1 MVNWNIENI
10 PKRPGVYL
18 YKDKLDKVIYVGKAK
33 NLRVRIN
40 QYKKGSINSFKT
52 HKMIKESQ
60 SYEFIITENEKEAL
74 ILERNLI
81 KEHAP
86 YFNIQFID
94 DKRYPYIK
102 VKLGKTLKITMVRRI
117 LKDNAF
123 YFGPLPVGS
132 KSRQLLKTLQ
142 REALYENGLP
152 IKETSESF
160 WIEKEKKVK
169 NILSANNNFYK
180 KELEVKMFSAADKEL
195 FELAQEYKESIDAL
209 NIFDQRQVV
218 QLDNEKDI
226 DVIGVS
232 RQDDF
237 LFVSIMF
244 YRNGSLLSMS
254 NEVLEVI
261 DNESETIRQ
270 FISSYYEKNL
280 VPKELILDE
289 KYKNNFYHSFKLI
302 YPEKGKY
309 KEMLKIAVLNSSN
322 NKDEKLRKHK
332 RQVELTSG
340 AIEKLGYLL
349 NIEKPWHILMIDNSN
364 TANQNPVSAIVSYK
378 NGVKQKS
385 EYKKYNLEI
394 FSRKADVDYM
404 RQTTT
409 RYFSKETNPIP
420 DLFIVDGGK
429 AQVNEVK
436 EVAKSLGKE
445 IKIIGLVKNDKH
457 ITRSL
462 INLEGEEIEI
472 KDSTLL
478 NFLRSMQAEV
488 DRFAKFQHRSRGL
501 KGTLEG
507 SLETVPG
514 IGQRTLKKLLH
525 TFETYANIYNA
536 SLEEL
541 EKVVSSSI
549 AKEIKKKWNKK

>member
-1 MVNWNIENI
+1 MTNWNIEDI
-10 PKRPGVYL
+10 PKKPGVYL

-33 NLRVRIN
+33 NLKVRIN

-52 HKMIKESQ
+52 HKMIQEAES
-60 SYEFIITENEKEAL
+60 YDLIITENEKEAL

-102 VKLGKTLKITMVRRI
+102 VKLGKNLKITMVRRI

-142 REALYENGLP
+142 REALYESGLP
-152 IKETSESF
+152 ITDTSKEF
-160 WIEKEKKVK
+160 WEEKYSKVRK
-169 NILSANNNFYK
+169 ILSADNNFYK
-180 KELEVKMFSAADKEL
+180 RELSNKMFAAAEKEM
-195 FELAQEYKESIDAL
+195 FEIAQEYKESLEAL
-209 NIFDQRQVV
+209 NIFDQKQVV
-218 QLDNEKDI
+218 QLDNDKDI
-226 DVIGVS
+226 DVVGVS
-232 RQDDF
+232 QQDDF

-244 YRNGSLLSMS
+244 YRNGSLLSMT
-254 NEVLEVI
+254 NEVLEI
-261 DNESETIRQ
+261 INDPAETIRQ
-270 FISSYYEKNL
+270 FITSYYNNNL
-280 VPKELILDE
+280 IPKELILDE
-289 KYKNNFYHSFKLI
+289 AYNNDFYHSFKPI

-309 KEMLKIAVLNSSN
+309 KEMLKIAVMNADN
-322 NKDEKLRKHK
+322 NKEQKLRKHK

-385 EYKKYNLEI
+385 EYKRYNLETL
-394 FSRKADVDYM
+394 SRKADVEYM

-409 RYFSKETNPIP
+409 RYFSKKENPIP
-420 DLFIVDGGK
+420 NLFIVDGGK

-436 EVAKSLGKE
+436 EVVEKLGVDL
-445 IKIIGLVKNDKH
+445 KIIGLVKNDKH

-462 INLEGEEIEI
+462 INLQGEEVQIN
-472 KDSTLL
+472 DSTLL

-488 DRFAKFQHRSRGL
+488 DRFAKVQHRSRGL

-507 SLETVPG
+507 SLETIPG
-514 IGQRTLKKLLH
+514 VGPKTLQRLLKV
-525 TFETYANIYNA
+525 FETYANIYNA
-536 SLEEL
+536 SQEEL
-541 EKVVSSSI
+541 EKVVSSTI
-549 AKEIKKKWNKK
+549 AQNIKKKMK

>member
-1 MVNWNIENI
+1 MTNWNIEEI
-10 PKRPGVYL
+10 PKKPGVYL

-52 HKMIKESQ
+52 HKMIQEAES
-60 SYEFIITENEKEAL
+60 FDLIITENEKEAL

-102 VKLGKTLKITMVRRI
+102 VKLGKNLKITMVRRI

-142 REALYENGLP
+142 REALYESGLP
-152 IKETSESF
+152 ITDTSKEF
-160 WIEKEKKVK
+160 WEEKYKKVRK
-169 NILSANNNFYK
+169 ILSADNNFYK
-180 KELEVKMFSAADKEL
+180 RELEGKMFSAADKEM
-195 FELAQEYKESIDAL
+195 FEIAQEYKESLEAL

-218 QLDNEKDI
+218 QLDNDKDI
-226 DVIGVS
+226 DVVGVS
-232 RQDDF
+232 QQDDY
-237 LFVSIMF
+237 LFISIMF
-244 YRNGSLLSMS
+244 YRNGSLLSMT
-254 NEVLEVI
+254 NEVLEI
-261 DNESETIRQ
+261 INDSNETIRQ
-270 FISSYYEKNL
+270 FVNSYYNNNL

-289 KYKNNFYHSFKLI
+289 KYSNDFYHSFKPI

-309 KEMLKIAVLNSSN
+309 KEMLKIAVMNAEN

-349 NIEKPWHILMIDNSN
+349 NIDKPWHILMIDNSN

-385 EYKKYNLEI
+385 EYKKYNLETL
-394 FSRKADVDYM
+394 SRKADVEYM

-409 RYFSKETNPIP
+409 RYFSKKENPIP
-420 DLFIVDGGK
+420 NLFIVDGGK

-436 EVAKSLGKE
+436 EVTERLGVDLR
-445 IKIIGLVKNDKH
+445 IIGLVKNDKH

-462 INLEGEEIEI
+462 INLEGEEVEI

-488 DRFAKFQHRSRGL
+488 DRFAKVQHRSRGL

-507 SLETVPG
+507 SLETIPG
-514 IGQRTLKKLLH
+514 VGPKTLARLLKV
-525 TFETYANIYNA
+525 FETYANIYNA
-536 SLEEL
+536 SQSEL
-541 EKVVSSSI
+541 EKVVSPTI
-549 AKEIKKKWNKK
+549 ATNIKKKMK

>member
-1 MVNWNIENI
+1 MTNWNIEDI
-10 PKRPGVYL
+10 PKKPGVYL

-33 NLRVRIN
+33 NLKVRIN

-52 HKMIKESQ
+52 HKMIQEAES
-60 SYEFIITENEKEAL
+60 YDLIITENEKEAL

-94 DKRYPYIK
+94 DKRYPYVK
-102 VKLGKTLKITMVRRI
+102 VKLGKNLKITMVRRI

-142 REALYENGLP
+142 REALYESGLP
-152 IKETSESF
+152 ITDTSKEF
-160 WIEKEKKVK
+160 WEDKYNKVRK
-169 NILSANNNFYK
+169 ILSADNNFYK
-180 KELEVKMFSAADKEL
+180 RELSNKMFAAAEKEM
-195 FELAQEYKESIDAL
+195 FEIAQEYKESLEAL

-218 QLDNEKDI
+218 QLDNDKDI
-226 DVIGVS
+226 DVVGVS
-232 RQDDF
+232 QQDDF

-244 YRNGSLLSMS
+244 YRNGSLLSMT
-254 NEVLEVI
+254 NEVLEI
-261 DNESETIRQ
+261 INDPSETIRQ
-270 FISSYYEKNL
+270 FITSYYNNNL
-280 VPKELILDE
+280 IPKELILDE
-289 KYKNNFYHSFKLI
+289 AYINEFYHSFKPI

-309 KEMLKIAVLNSSN
+309 KEMLKIAVMNADN
-322 NKDEKLRKHK
+322 NKEQKLRKHK

-385 EYKKYNLEI
+385 EYKRYNLETL
-394 FSRKADVDYM
+394 SRKADVEYM

-409 RYFSKETNPIP
+409 RYFSKKENPIP
-420 DLFIVDGGK
+420 NLFIVDGGK

-436 EVAKSLGKE
+436 EVVDKLGVDLR
-445 IKIIGLVKNDKH
+445 IIGLVKNDKH

-462 INLEGEEIEI
+462 INLEGEEIQI

-488 DRFAKFQHRSRGL
+488 DRFAKVQHRSRGL

-507 SLETVPG
+507 SLETIPG
-514 IGQRTLKKLLH
+514 VGPKTLQRLLKVF
-525 TFETYANIYNA
+525 TTYANIYNA
-536 SLEEL
+536 SEEEL
-541 EKVVSSSI
+541 EKVVSSTI
-549 AKEIKKKWNKK
+549 AKNIKKKMK